1 MKADSNMYRLILVSP
16 WSLCIFLL
24 IPLLVILSVSL
35 HIRLPF
41 LGSTTP
47 LIVNNIFFAFIA
59 ACRLLRYSAG
69 MRSPLR
75 YGATHGK
82 PRRSVMYPM
91 PVADARAQ
99 LVVAGFL
106 FDTQG
111 GYAEKHDRG
120 YYGTTILYGG
130 LFILLSVG
138 SWDNLQQFSGVLL
151 DGIGMTT
158 NLNSVKTYRTISK
171 GPMAPI
177 PASLPKMQIINQLL
191 PDTINPKGATEVAFI
206 LPDGKAER
214 VILKPSDPVSYGAY
228 DVYMAKL
235 VFEPQIVIKTKD
247 SQILFDDFVKLDPLV
262 QKRGVYSFY
271 GLFHGDILGG
281 GVYYQPEKSTLM
293 VVISRGDKKVVSDM
307 TFQTDQQVEQGDY
320 ILSCSKMGQWSE
332 IHVVHRRHK
341 VLLVVSAVIAF
352 IGLLLRMALRPQ
364 RVWLEEAAEGC
375 RTWSVG
381 KEAEKLLKAE
391 S

>member
-1 MKADSNMYRLILVSP
+1 
-16 WSLCIFLL
+16 
-24 IPLLVILSVSL
+24 VSL

-41 LGSTTP
+41 IGSTTP
-47 LIVNNIFFAFIA
+47 IIVNNIFFALCVA
-59 ACRLLRYSAG
+59 SRLLRYIAG

-75 YGATHGK
+75 YGATYGK
-82 PRRSVMYPM
+82 PRRSVIYPI

-99 LVVAGFL
+99 LVTAGFL
-106 FDTQG
+106 FEAHE

-120 YYGTTILYGG
+120 YYGTTIMYGG
-130 LFILLSVG
+130 LLILLSVG
-138 SWDNLQQFSGVLL
+138 SWDNLQQFSGILL

-158 NLNSVKTYRTISK
+158 NLNSVKTYRNISK
-171 GPMAPI
+171 GPMASI
-177 PASLPKMQIINQLL
+177 PASLPKMQIINQLF
-191 PDTINPKGATEVAFI
+191 PDNINPKGATEVAFI
-206 LPDGKAER
+206 QPDGKAER
-214 VILKPSDPVSYGAY
+214 VILKPSDPVSFGAY
-228 DVYMAKL
+228 DIYMAKL

-247 SQILFDDFVKLDPLV
+247 SQTLFDDFVKLDPLV

-271 GLFHGDILGG
+271 GLFHGGILGG

-293 VVISRGDKKVVSDM
+293 VVVSRGDKKVVADL
-307 TFQTDQQVEQGDY
+307 TFQIDQQVEQGDY

-341 VLLVVSAVIAF
+341 LLLVVSAVIVF

-375 RTWSVG
+375 KAWMVG
-381 KEAEKLLKAE
+381 KEAEKLLKAD